1 VGTLEAHLRL
11 GMVNAPRIPSDV
23 PRPPAHVRRN
33 RVLMIAGVVL
43 LVALFV
49 LALVTMNLPTWQRFV
64 TGMQRNFM
72 PLMRGL
78 VRPETEVF
86 GLAWRSMSETF
97 FMAILG
103 TALGALLAFPIS
115 FFAAGNLLGGTRWA
129 LPGKALLVAIRTFP
143 ELVLAIIFVAAAGPG
158 PTAGIMA
165 MGIHSIGYLGKVFSD
180 VIEGID
186 QGPMEAIR
194 AAGGNQLHTFLYS
207 VVPQVLPEFASHV
220 LYRFEINLRAA
231 TVLGM
236 VGAGGIG
243 LPLIQRLQFRRW
255 DEVSMLLIVIVGFI
269 IVVDAVSSRVRNR
282 LV

>member
-1 VGTLEAHLRL
+1 
-11 GMVNAPRIPSDV
+11 
-23 PRPPAHVRRN
+23 VRRN
-33 RVLMIAGVVL
+33 RALILGGTVL

-49 LALVTMNLPTWQRFV
+49 LALVTMDLPTWQRFM
-64 TGMQRNFM
+64 TGMQRNFT

-78 VRPETEVF
+78 VRPATGVF
-86 GLAWRSMSETF
+86 DLAWTSMVQTF
-97 FMAILG
+97 FMAVLG
-103 TALGALLAFPIS
+103 TALGATLAFPLS

-180 VIEGID
+180 VVEGID

-194 AAGGNQLHTFLYS
+194 ASGGNQLHTFLFA

-220 LYRFEINLRAA
+220 LYRLEINLRAA
-231 TVLGM
+231 TILGM

-255 DEVSMLLIVIVGFI
+255 DEVSMFLLVIVGFI
-269 IVVDAVSSRVRNR
+269 IVVDAISSRIRGR